1 VMRRLVEETQ
11 AWAQI
16 LRVPFEPQGAQVVS
30 I

>member
-1 VMRRLVEETQ
+1 VEETRG
-11 AWAQI
+11 WAQI